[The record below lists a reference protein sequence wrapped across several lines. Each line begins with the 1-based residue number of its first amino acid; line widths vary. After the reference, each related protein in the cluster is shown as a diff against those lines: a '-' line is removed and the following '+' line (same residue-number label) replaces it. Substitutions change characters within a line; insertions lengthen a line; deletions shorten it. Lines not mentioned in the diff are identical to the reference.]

1 MVLNDI
7 ENYSLRSLE
16 TDCADE
22 SITLP
27 KSNKVLFNKY
37 DLSDI
42 KDTSQLCVPK
52 ARNFAAIDAIIPS
65 KSLMFQ
71 FSVNNTHEAKKIAD
85 AVLKL

>member
-42 KDTSQLCVPK
+42 KDTSQLCVSK
-52 ARNFAAIDAIIPS
+52 ARNFAAIDAIVPF

-71 FSVNNTHEAKKIAD
+71 FSINNALGTKKIAVS
-85 AVLKL
+85 VLKL